1 MRMPSI
7 RNRNPVNLRPGTAEV
22 GQRYWDRHGF
32 TGVDDR
38 GFAQFDSLEGGL
50 NAARQQ
56 LRVDTARGL
65 TLGAFLDK
73 FVGAEADTVGTA
85 NAKRNVPQLV
95 GATLDTNLQE
105 IDPDSL
111 LRAMIVSEGG
121 QENLQTYEPYL
132 TTPAD
137 PQDRTGAWSDPGQGA
152 EDRRRLKRRERYPD
166 AYLAEQKRQDEAR
179 ASAIP
184 GRDPDLIDEYD
195 RMGGQM
201 ETPVGPALPGGPNMM
216 TPVGPVTAPAPEPL
230 PDVRTSPD
238 QPSAMSRF
246 ASPRIRQALES
257 ARQAQEPR
265 YAGEVAE
272 TAEAIG
278 DQFGT
283 LEERER
289 RRRERQGEAFRV
301 GRDIDITA
309 SPETTIQRPTGE
321 QETLNRQGVSE
332 SLQTIDPSAFVADQQ
347 RGMDSQLAG
356 VDLEGMAPESPS
368 FLSRLGSGIKDNPEV
383 ALQIAALLGGVGS
396 GLMGRGRLAK
406 QQAEQD
412 AANRQAAAYANAIS
426 TLTRGRTT
434 PAIAPRQ
441 VRSTPG
447 TAETIMDVLG
457 TLGQGGAQIMAGR
470 RQQRQAEED
479 RQRAQAME
487 DFKMQYMTR
496 GQDIEERGQDMD
508 LMGQML
514 RASGGGGAGG
524 AGGAAAPGANE
535 IDVLDQVIDVAEQLY
550 EGAPTGPVMGMFGT
564 SPYSQYLESGQ
575 AASQYDGY
583 RNIIKGQIA
592 KLIGGSRPSDLDMNL
607 ADQIVPT
614 RRDLSAPQ
622 KFNLLRQLNQFRRGQ
637 GMEGNIGHMIDPGGL
652 TFAAGQTDMSM
663 NYSAMSNSQLLQ
675 YATRNRDDEA
685 AQAEME
691 LRLRNK
697 GQGN

>member
-38 GFAQFDSLEGGL
+38 GFARFDSLEGGL
-50 NAARQQ
+50 GAARQQ
-56 LRVDTARGL
+56 LRVDTSRGL

-105 IDPDSL
+105 IDSDSL

-201 ETPVGPALPGGPNMM
+201 QTPVGPALPGGPNMM

-238 QPSAMSRF
+238 TPSAMSRF

-265 YAGEVAE
+265 YAGEVAGA
-272 TAEAIG
+272 AEAIG
-278 DQFGT
+278 GQFGT

-289 RRRERQGEAFRV
+289 KRRERQGEAFRV

-309 SPETTIQRPTGE
+309 SPETALQRPTSRFMPGE
-321 QETLNRQGVSE
+321 QALGEPDDAQL
-332 SLQTIDPSAFVADQQ
+332 
-347 RGMDSQLAG
+347 MD

-447 TAETIMDVLG
+447 TAETVMDVLG
-457 TLGQGGAQIMAGR
+457 TLGQGGAKIAAAH
-470 RQQRQAEED
+470 RQRGQAEED

-496 GQDIEERGQDMD
+496 GQDID
-508 LMGQML
+508 LLGHML
-514 RASGGGGAGG
+514 KAQGAGAG
-524 AGGAAAPGANE
+524 AGEGSE
-535 IDVLDQVIDVAEQLY
+535 IDLLDNVINQAEQLY

-592 KLIGGSRPSDLDMNL
+592 KLIGGSRPSDLDMQL

>member
-1 MRMPSI
+1 MQMPSM
-7 RNRNPVNLRPGTAEV
+7 
-22 GQRYWDRHGF
+22 
-32 TGVDDR
+32 
-38 GFAQFDSLEGGL
+38 
-50 NAARQQ
+50 RQQ
-56 LRVDTARGL
+56 LLIDRDRGL
-65 TLGAFLDK
+65 ALGAFLDK
-73 FVGAEADTVGTA
+73 VVRDAS
-85 NAKRNVPQLV
+85 AKRNVPTLV
-95 GATLDTNLQE
+95 GATLGTSLQD
-105 IDPDSL
+105 IDVDAL
-111 LRAMIVSEGG
+111 LRAIERSGSTGESFDK
-121 QENLQTYEPYL
+121 P
-132 TTPAD
+132 
-137 PQDRTGAWSDPGQGA
+137 GAWADLSQEA
-152 EDRRRLKRRERYPD
+152 EDRRRLKRRELYQD
-166 AYLAEQKRQDEAR
+166 YYLAEQKRQDEAR

-184 GRDPDLIDEYD
+184 GRDPGLIDEFR

-201 ETPVGPALPGGPNMM
+201 ETPVGPALPGGPGMM
-216 TPVGPVTAPAPEPL
+216 TPVGPVERPAAEAMPEQKTGPVFRGVRPDLLRHLQSIRVPQATAIEGTDYRLGGAQDTGNIYRQVPY
-230 PDVRTSPD
+230 RTEGNWRRGGVEMPFRT
-238 QPSAMSRF
+238 ARE
-246 ASPRIRQALES
+246 RITEEELLEELGEER
-257 ARQAQEPR
+257 ARQIREQDAFPDAVVRQP
-265 YAGEVAE
+265 VAE
-272 TAEAIG
+272 RSE
-278 DQFGT
+278 
-283 LEERER
+283 
-289 RRRERQGEAFRV
+289 
-301 GRDIDITA
+301 
-309 SPETTIQRPTGE
+309 PPQRPTVFAPGE

-332 SLQTIDPSAFVADQQ
+332 FLQTIDPSAFVADQQ
-347 RGMDSQLAG
+347 RSVDPQLAG

-434 PAIAPRQ
+434 PAMAPRQ

-457 TLGQGGAQIMAGR
+457 TLGQGGAQIAAAH
-470 RQQRQAEED
+470 RQRGQAEED
-479 RQRAQAME
+479 RQRAQAQE
-487 DFKMQYMTR
+487 DFKQQYMTR

-514 RASGGGGAGG
+514 RASGGAGAGG
-524 AGGAAAPGANE
+524 AGGATAPGANE

-663 NYSAMSNSQLLQ
+663 NLQALSDAQLYQ
-675 YATRNRDDEA
+675 YAQRNRNDPAVEA
-685 AQAEME
+685 E
-691 LRLRNK
+691 LNRRL
-697 GQGN
+697 GN

>member
-1 MRMPSI
+1 MAMPSI
-7 RNRNPVNLRPGTAEV
+7 RNRSPINLRPGTAEV

-50 NAARQQ
+50 GAARQQ

-73 FVGAEADTVGTA
+73 FVGAEADPVGTA

-132 TTPAD
+132 TTPSD
-137 PQDRTGAWSDPGQGA
+137 PQDA
-152 EDRRRLKRRERYPD
+152 
-166 AYLAEQKRQDEAR
+166 
-179 ASAIP
+179 
-184 GRDPDLIDEYD
+184 

-201 ETPVGPALPGGPNMM
+201 QTPVGPALPGGPGMM
-216 TPVGPVTAPAPEPL
+216 TPVGPVTAPAPKPL

-257 ARQAQEPR
+257 ARQTKEPR

-289 RRRERQGEAFRV
+289 KRRERQGEAFRV

-309 SPETTIQRPTGE
+309 SPEAPPRRPIE
-321 QETLNRQGVSE
+321 PVSE
-332 SLQTIDPSAFVADQQ
+332 AIDRPDDVQL
-347 RGMDSQLAG
+347 MD

-457 TLGQGGAQIMAGR
+457 TLGQGGAQIAAAH

-496 GQDIEERGQDMD
+496 GQDID
-508 LMGQML
+508 LLGHML
-514 RASGGGGAGG
+514 KAQGAGTG
-524 AGGAAAPGANE
+524 EGSE
-535 IDVLDQVIDVAEQLY
+535 IDLLDNVINQAEQLY

-614 RRDLSAPQ
+614 RRDISAPQ
-622 KFNLLRQLNQFRRGQ
+622 KFNLLRQLNQFRRGK

-691 LRLRNK
+691 LRLRNM

>member
-1 MRMPSI
+1 MQMPSM
-7 RNRNPVNLRPGTAEV
+7 
-22 GQRYWDRHGF
+22 
-32 TGVDDR
+32 
-38 GFAQFDSLEGGL
+38 
-50 NAARQQ
+50 RQQ
-56 LRVDTARGL
+56 LLIDRDRGL
-65 TLGAFLDK
+65 ALGAFLDK
-73 FVGAEADTVGTA
+73 VVRDAS
-85 NAKRNVPQLV
+85 AKRNVPKLV
-95 GATLDTNLQE
+95 GATLGTSLQD
-105 IDPDSL
+105 IDVDVL
-111 LRAMIVSEGG
+111 LRAIERSGSTGESF
-121 QENLQTYEPYL
+121 
-132 TTPAD
+132 
-137 PQDRTGAWSDPGQGA
+137 DRPGAWSDLGQEA
-152 EDRRRLKRRERYPD
+152 EDRRRLKRRELYPD

-184 GRDPDLIDEYD
+184 GRDPGLIDEFR

-201 ETPVGPALPGGPNMM
+201 ETPVGPALPGGPGMM
-216 TPVGPVTAPAPEPL
+216 TPVGPVERRAAEAMPEQKTGPVFRGVRPDLLRHLQSIRVPQATAIEGTDYRLGGAQDTGNIYRQVPYRTEGNWRRGGVELPFRTARERITEEELLEELGEERARQIREQDAFPDAVVRQLVAERPEP
-230 PDVRTSPD
+230 P
-238 QPSAMSRF
+238 
-246 ASPRIRQALES
+246 
-257 ARQAQEPR
+257 
-265 YAGEVAE
+265 
-272 TAEAIG
+272 
-278 DQFGT
+278 
-283 LEERER
+283 
-289 RRRERQGEAFRV
+289 
-301 GRDIDITA
+301 
-309 SPETTIQRPTGE
+309 QRPTVFAPGE
-321 QETLNRQGVSE
+321 QETLKRQGVSE

-347 RGMDSQLAG
+347 RGMDPQLAG

-457 TLGQGGAQIMAGR
+457 TLGQGGAQIAAAH
-470 RQQRQAEED
+470 RQHGQAEED

-496 GQDIEERGQDMD
+496 GQDIEQRGQDMD

-592 KLIGGSRPSDLDMNL
+592 KLIGGSRPSDLDMQL

-663 NYSAMSNSQLLQ
+663 NLQALSDAQLYQ
-675 YATRNRDDEA
+675 YAQQNRNDPAVEA
-685 AQAEME
+685 E
-691 LRLRNK
+691 LNRRL
-697 GQGN
+697 GN

>member
-216 TPVGPVTAPAPEPL
+216 TPQSLDRL
-230 PDVRTSPD
+230 PRN
-238 QPSAMSRF
+238 
-246 ASPRIRQALES
+246 
-257 ARQAQEPR
+257 
-265 YAGEVAE
+265 
-272 TAEAIG
+272 
-278 DQFGT
+278 
-283 LEERER
+283 RER
-289 RRRERQGEAFRV
+289 NY
-301 GRDIDITA
+301 I
-309 SPETTIQRPTGE
+309 
-321 QETLNRQGVSE
+321 
-332 SLQTIDPSAFVADQQ
+332 
-347 RGMDSQLAG
+347 
-356 VDLEGMAPESPS
+356 
-368 FLSRLGSGIKDNPEV
+368 
-383 ALQIAALLGGVGS
+383 LL
-396 GLMGRGRLAK
+396 
-406 QQAEQD
+406 
-412 AANRQAAAYANAIS
+412 
-426 TLTRGRTT
+426 
-434 PAIAPRQ
+434 
-441 VRSTPG
+441 
-447 TAETIMDVLG
+447 
-457 TLGQGGAQIMAGR
+457 
-470 RQQRQAEED
+470 
-479 RQRAQAME
+479 
-487 DFKMQYMTR
+487 
-496 GQDIEERGQDMD
+496 
-508 LMGQML
+508 
-514 RASGGGGAGG
+514 
-524 AGGAAAPGANE
+524 
-535 IDVLDQVIDVAEQLY
+535 
-550 EGAPTGPVMGMFGT
+550 
-564 SPYSQYLESGQ
+564 
-575 AASQYDGY
+575 
-583 RNIIKGQIA
+583 
-592 KLIGGSRPSDLDMNL
+592 
-607 ADQIVPT
+607 
-614 RRDLSAPQ
+614 
-622 KFNLLRQLNQFRRGQ
+622 
-637 GMEGNIGHMIDPGGL
+637 
-652 TFAAGQTDMSM
+652 
-663 NYSAMSNSQLLQ
+663 
-675 YATRNRDDEA
+675 
-685 AQAEME
+685 
-691 LRLRNK
+691 
-697 GQGN
+697 